1 MESYG
6 PYTNY
11 PSPPAPAHTVIIK
24 KYDGGTDMNKQK
36 LSAIQ
41 NILQEMTDT
50 QFVSGISCMVMQN
63 GREQCYYE
71 AGCRDLAARLP
82 MTRDTIFRL
91 YSMSKP
97 VTATAVMILLEEG
110 KLDLLD
116 PVSKYLPS
124 FADQCVMQNG
134 IMTPVKRPITIQDLL
149 NMTSGLVYPGESSAA
164 EVRTGTL
171 MEEVVANLTSSHP
184 LTTMEIMKRLGQI
197 PLAFQPGEKWQYGIS
212 ADVLGAVVEAVSGMR
227 FGEFLAK
234 RIFEPLGMKD
244 TAFYV
249 PADKQKRLAKVYDE
263 TSDGLQETFICHLGV
278 QNRMELLPAFE
289 SGGAGLVSTIDD
301 YAAFTQML
309 LHNGSFRGTS
319 LLCAKTVEF
328 MTKAH
333 LTPAQQTY
341 VNQWESLPGFT
352 YANLLRIMTD
362 PGAAV
367 SLGSPGEY
375 GWDGWLGTYMM
386 NDPVNKLTLLIMQQ
400 KTNSGTTAFTRR
412 IRNVVF
418 SALEP
423 SA

>member
-11 PSPPAPAHTVIIK
+11 PSPPAPAHTVITK
-24 KYDGGTDMNKQK
+24 KSDGGTDMNKQK
-36 LSAIQ
+36 LSAIL

-124 FADQCVMQNG
+124 FADQGVMQNG

-171 MEEVVANLTSSHP
+171 MEEVVANL
-184 LTTMEIMKRLGQI
+184 
-197 PLAFQPGEKWQYGIS
+197 
-212 ADVLGAVVEAVSGMR
+212 SGMR